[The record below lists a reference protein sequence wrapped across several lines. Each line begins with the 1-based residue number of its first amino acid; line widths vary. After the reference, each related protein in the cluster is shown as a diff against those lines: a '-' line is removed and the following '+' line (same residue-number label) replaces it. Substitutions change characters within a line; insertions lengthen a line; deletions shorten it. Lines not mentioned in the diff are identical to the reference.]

1 MNRTFVF
8 SYRKCMGPVGGGTG
22 VNYKLFLAN
31 SEYHLIENC
40 YHVFS
45 DIVIEPGMKNVN
57 YEKLKPN
64 ARQNSSLR
72 RVLSHFGLAWVCKH
86 YNYRRRIR
94 AYFEKLDSKYK
105 FSENDVYIFH
115 DIESANEFIRI
126 FPFQNTM
133 LVYHQQGSLYN
144 EWKSFNSYELGLF
157 QRYLNRYSVEA
168 YNSVEVLGFPSFG
181 AKESLLESETDL
193 KKSLREREIAVLYN
207 GFTRANDYLK
217 NYSKDLDSII
227 AELQNFDGI
236 VFCTVSALNEAKGV
250 ERIPQY
256 LAQIKRQHSLKW
268 VIVGNGIKAEEL
280 QSEIAKNGLS
290 ENTIWQ
296 KAPLP
301 HDEILRIFSLTD
313 FYIMFHRFSI
323 FDYST
328 IEAMAY
334 GNIPILT
341 PVGGNKEVVF
351 DNNGLF
357 VEEFNNSD
365 GFENFLSSID
375 IPSIKRRNQEIQETR
390 FSNFAFLKRYSD
402 LISQMREGKYEQ

>member
-1 MNRTFVF
+1 M
-8 SYRKCMGPVGGGTG
+8 
-22 VNYKLFLAN
+22 
-31 SEYHLIENC
+31 
-40 YHVFS
+40 
-45 DIVIEPGMKNVN
+45 
-57 YEKLKPN
+57 
-64 ARQNSSLR
+64 
-72 RVLSHFGLAWVCKH
+72 
-86 YNYRRRIR
+86 
-94 AYFEKLDSKYK
+94 
-105 FSENDVYIFH
+105 
-115 DIESANEFIRI
+115 
-126 FPFQNTM
+126 
-133 LVYHQQGSLYN
+133 
-144 EWKSFNSYELGLF
+144 
-157 QRYLNRYSVEA
+157 
-168 YNSVEVLGFPSFG
+168 
-181 AKESLLESETDL
+181 
-193 KKSLREREIAVLYN
+193 
-207 GFTRANDYLK
+207 
-217 NYSKDLDSII
+217 
-227 AELQNFDGI
+227 QNFDGI

-280 QSEIAKNGLS
+280 QTEIAKNGLS

-301 HDEILRIFSLTD
+301 HDEILRIFLITD
-313 FYIMFHRFSI
+313 FYIMFHKFSI

-341 PVGGNKEVVF
+341 PVGGNKEVIF

-365 GFENFLSSID
+365 GFENYFSSID

-402 LISQMREGKYEQ
+402 LILQMRGGKL